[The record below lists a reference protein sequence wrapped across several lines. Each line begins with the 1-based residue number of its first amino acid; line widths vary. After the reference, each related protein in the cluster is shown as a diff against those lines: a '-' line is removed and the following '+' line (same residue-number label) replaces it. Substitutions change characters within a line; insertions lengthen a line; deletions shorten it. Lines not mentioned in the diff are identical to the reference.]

1 MSKGFDIEWRGVEKL
16 GVIVKKSGN
25 YCEVKADM
33 IVKNNTEKLKVKA
46 KEKAPVDTHFLVDHI
61 TTRYPGKLEGRVI
74 GEASYNGYVEYGTRY
89 QPPKPHIR
97 PALKVIERQFKKDM
111 DDLMKGLFK

>member
-1 MSKGFDIEWRGVEKL
+1 MSKGFNIQWRGVEKL
-16 GVIVKKSGN
+16 DVIVKKSGN

-33 IVKNNTEKLKVKA
+33 IVKNNTEKMLVKA

-61 TTRYPGKLEGRVI
+61 VSKYTRKFEGRVI
-74 GEASYNGYVEYGTRY
+74 GKASYNGYVEYGTRY

-97 PALKVIERQFKKDM
+97 PALKEVERHFKKDM
-111 DDLMKGLFK
+111 DDLVKGLFK

>member
-33 IVKNNTEKLKVKA
+33 IVKNNTEKLKVRA
-46 KEKAPVDTHFLVDHI
+46 KENAPVDTHFLVDHI
-61 TTRYPGKLEGRVI
+61 TSKYLAKLEGRVI
-74 GEASYNGYVEYGTRY
+74 GEASYDGYVEYGTRY
-89 QPPKPHIR
+89 QPAKPHIR
-97 PALKVIERQFKKDM
+97 PALKIIERQFKRDM

>member
-1 MSKGFDIEWRGVEKL
+1 MSKGFDIQWRGVEKL
-16 GVIVKKSGN
+16 DVIVKKSGN

-33 IVKNNTEKLKVKA
+33 IVKNNTEKMLAKA

-61 TTRYPGKLEGRVI
+61 VSKYTRKLEGRVI
-74 GEASYNGYVEYGTRY
+74 GKASYNGYVEYGTRY
-89 QPPKPHIR
+89 QQPQPHIR

-111 DDLMKGLFK
+111 GDLMKGLFK

>member
-1 MSKGFDIEWRGVEKL
+1 MSKGFGIEWRGVEKL

-33 IVKNNTEKLKVKA
+33 IVKNNTEKMQAKA

-61 TTRYPGKLEGRVI
+61 VSKYPRKLEGRVI
-74 GEASYNGYVEYGTRY
+74 GGASYDGYQEYGTRY
-89 QPPKPHIR
+89 QPGKPHIR
-97 PALKVIERQFKKDM
+97 PALKIVERQFKKDM

>member
-1 MSKGFDIEWRGVEKL
+1 MSKGFDIRWQGVEKL
-16 GVIVKKSGN
+16 DVIVKKSGN

-33 IVKNNTEKLKVKA
+33 IVKNNTEKMLAKA

-61 TTRYPGKLEGRVI
+61 VSKYTRKLEGRVI
-74 GEASYNGYVEYGTRY
+74 GKASYNGYVEYGTRY
-89 QPPKPHIR
+89 QQPQPHIR